1 MLSRSM
7 GTFYNSTLNGLH
19 LGMVCSHNLGSNWS
33 SYILMSVVSTFRT
46 QWREEWRDS
55 KHKYKF
61 GEKINCS
68 FKTVRPRITEP
79 WSGKLPQH
87 YRLQFDQI
95 WLVKFRRRYEVRHRL
110 HMLKTTILISFGR
123 LKLIDLYLSLC
134 LADHKS
140 RRLILKHK
148 AATEI
153 QAHKFIVIKS
163 CDEMKTSVWCLGR

>member
-1 MLSRSM
+1 M
-7 GTFYNSTLNGLH
+7 GNGPN
-19 LGMVCSHNLGSNWS
+19 LGKVCSHDLGCSWS
-33 SYILMSVVSTFRT
+33 SYILMNVVSTW
-46 QWREEWRDS
+46 QPSEQGWREEWRDS
-55 KHKYKF
+55 RHKCKCGQKKSIVPSKLYH
-61 GEKINCS
+61 
-68 FKTVRPRITEP
+68 TRITAP
-79 WSGKLPQH
+79 YLGKLLQH

-163 CDEMKTSVWCLGR
+163 CDEMKTLVMFSNNLSAFWK